1 MPKTIRGTVFP
12 SNCFPCWRPPLKGPN
27 RRHHG
32 QRDPRN
38 HPRRGVCASRARI
51 DRRPLRRR
59 FWRRDA
65 VDGGQFTLSTA
76 LAGNDLA
83 TFPDFPAEIRAPQG
97 TLFGVSAFQINFG
110 STAIETAGDQPDV
123 LVAMNP
129 AGLKVNVDALR
140 PGGLIIADEGEFTRR
155 NLDKAKYAANPL
167 DDGSLARWQV
177 LRLDISKA
185 TLDAVKPFGL
195 GNKEALRCKN
205 MWTLGLS
212 LWMFDRDRQ
221 PIVDWLKAKFAKAAT
236 LAEANIAALNAG
248 HAYGETAEIAGPLRQ
263 HNVPAAPAEPGLYR
277 TVTGAEAI
285 SLGLVAGARLAGLK
299 LFFGGYPITPASA
312 ILHQLAR
319 LKEYGVT
326 TFQAED
332 EIAAIAS
339 AIGASYAGQLGVT
352 SSSGPGIAL
361 KGEAMGLAIM
371 TELPLVIVNSQ
382 RGGPSTGLPTKT
394 EQSDLYQAVYGR
406 NGDAPMPVIASRSP
420 SDCFEVAI
428 EAVRIAVQYMTPV
441 MLLTDGYIAN
451 AAEPW
456 KVPDVTALAPFPVRF
471 LTKAPESGFEPYARD
486 NKLAR
491 PWATPGTPGLLHRIG
506 GIEKR
511 QGTGNIDYSPA
522 NHQEMTDTRV
532 AKVSGVA
539 VPDQQVELGN
549 ASGALAV
556 VGWGSTFG
564 PIHQAV
570 RRARRR
576 ELDVSHI
583 HIRHI
588 WPMPANLGPLL
599 RGFEQVLVP
608 EMNTG
613 QLKTLLRDQFLV
625 DARPLSKVSGQP
637 FRIAEIEAAIDA
649 ALHGHAGGEVAAD
662 NIQVT
667 NPVAGHDD
675 GSLHADHRSPQSA

>member
-1 MPKTIRGTVFP
+1 MASAVHELTPAEA
-12 SNCFPCWRPPLKGPN
+12 SANPPAESI
-27 RRHHG
+27 
-32 QRDPRN
+32 
-38 HPRRGVCASRARI
+38 VV
-51 DRRPLRRR
+51 R
-59 FWRRDA
+59 FAGDSG
-65 VDGGQFTLSTA
+65 DGMQLTGGQFTLSTA

-110 STAIETAGDQPDV
+110 STAIDTAGDVPDV
-123 LVAMNP
+123 LIAMNP
-129 AGLKVNVDALR
+129 AALKTNVDALKA
-140 PGGLIIADEGEFTRR
+140 GGLIIADEGEFGER
-155 NLDKAKYAANPL
+155 NLAKAKYAANPL
-167 DDGSLARWQV
+167 HDGSLAKWQ
-177 LRLDISKA
+177 LLAFNISQL

-205 MWTLGLS
+205 MWTLGLA

-221 PIVDWLKAKFAKAAT
+221 PIVDWLKAKFAKMPV

-248 HAYGETAEIAGPLRQ
+248 HAYGETAELAGPMKQ
-263 HNVPAAPAEPGLYR
+263 HHVAAAPAEPGLYR
-277 TVTGAEAI
+277 TVTGAESI
-285 SLGLVAGARLAGLK
+285 SLGLVAGAQLAGVK
-299 LFFGGYPITPASA
+299 MFFGGYPITPASA
-312 ILHQLAR
+312 ILHHLSR
-319 LKEYGVT
+319 LKEFGIT

-371 TELPLVIVNSQ
+371 TELPLVIINSQ

-406 NGDAPMPVIASRSP
+406 NGDAPMPVIAARSP
-420 SDCFEVAI
+420 ADAFDCAI

-456 KVPDVTALAPFPVRF
+456 LVPNMDDYAPFPVTYLETVPEGGF
-471 LTKAPESGFEPYARD
+471 LPYARD
-486 NKLAR
+486 EKRAR
-491 PWATPGTPGLLHRIG
+491 PWVKPGTPGLLHRIG
-506 GIEKR
+506 GIEK
-511 QGTGNIDYSPA
+511 QLGTGNIEYGAA
-522 NHQEMTDTRV
+522 NHQAMTEMRRD
-532 AKVSGVA
+532 KVLGID
-539 VPDQQVELGN
+539 VPDQEVELGE
-549 ASGALAV
+549 AGGKLAI

-570 RRARRR
+570 RRARKKG
-576 ELDVSHI
+576 LDVSHI

-588 WPMPANLGPLL
+588 WPLPGNLGALL
-599 RGFEQVLVP
+599 KGYDKIIVP

-613 QLKTLLRDQFLV
+613 QLKTVLRDQFLV
-625 DARPLSKVSGQP
+625 DARPLNKISGQP
-637 FRIAEIEAAIDA
+637 FMISEIEAAIEE
-649 ALHGHAGGEVAAD
+649 ALA
-662 NIQVT
+662 
-667 NPVAGHDD
+667 
-675 GSLHADHRSPQSA
+675 